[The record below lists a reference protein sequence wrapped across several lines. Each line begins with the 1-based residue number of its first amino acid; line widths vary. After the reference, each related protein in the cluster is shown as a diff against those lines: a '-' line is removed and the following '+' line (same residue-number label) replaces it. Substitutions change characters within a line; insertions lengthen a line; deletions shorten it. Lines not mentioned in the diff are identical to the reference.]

1 MSTQQMQSDPQTSVP
16 QRRISRFRKPNLPA
30 NVGSFDSRRYRVALR
45 SRPSRL
51 TVPNYRNS
59 TQKYCPYGRYCAGNR
74 RAVERN
80 LGARQPFI
88 SHGDSK
94 AERGVIT
101 YCRLWRDYVRE
112 KMLIYGGVVLREDKK
127 RHRGGEQSA
136 LGFTIGRFSC
146 RNDSCLGGSGKN
158 TVIENL

>member
-1 MSTQQMQSDPQTSVP
+1 M
-16 QRRISRFRKPNLPA
+16 
-30 NVGSFDSRRYRVALR
+30 
-45 SRPSRL
+45 
-51 TVPNYRNS
+51 
-59 TQKYCPYGRYCAGNR
+59 
-74 RAVERN
+74 ERN